1 MPNVENAPLIR
12 PAEERD
18 LPRVGELLLQVNEV
32 HHEIRPDLFKTNTRK
47 YNDAELR
54 AVLENPDAPVFVC
67 EADGKTVGYAFCK
80 ILKYL
85 QPESNL
91 VPITSLY
98 LDDLCVDSAARG
110 RGIGTALYRFV
121 LDYAKSIGCHNV
133 TLNVWEG
140 NDAAL
145 AFYRKC
151 GMTVQK
157 TCMETI
163 L

>member
-1 MPNVENAPLIR
+1 MPNAENPTVR

-32 HHEIRPDLFKTNTRK
+32 HHTIRPDLFKTNSRK
-47 YNDAELR
+47 YTDDELR
-54 AVLENPDAPVFVC
+54 AIFRDPATPVFVY
-67 EADGKTVGYAFCK
+67 EAGGEVLGYAFCV
-80 ILKYL
+80 L
-85 QPESNL
+85 QTRRGNNL
-91 VPITSLY
+91 VDGKTLY
-98 LDDLCVDSAARG
+98 LDDLCVDEAARG

-121 LDYAKSIGCHNV
+121 LDYAKKIGCHNV

-157 TCMETI
+157 TGMERI

>member
-1 MPNVENAPLIR
+1 MPNAENPTVR
-12 PAEERD
+12 PAGERD

-32 HHEIRPDLFKTNTRK
+32 HHKIRPDLFKTNARK
-47 YNDAELR
+47 YTDDELR
-54 AVLENPDAPVFVC
+54 AIFRDPDAPVFVY
-67 EADGKTVGYAFCK
+67 ETDGRVLGYAFCM
-80 ILKYL
+80 L
-85 QPESNL
+85 QTRRGNNL
-91 VPITSLY
+91 VDGKTLY

-110 RGIGTALYRFV
+110 RGIGTALYRYV
-121 LDYAKSIGCHNV
+121 LDYAKRIGCHNV

-151 GMTVQK
+151 GMKVQK

>member
-1 MPNVENAPLIR
+1 MPNAENPTVR
-12 PAEERD
+12 PAGERD

-32 HHEIRPDLFKTNTRK
+32 HHKIRPDLFKTNARK
-47 YNDAELR
+47 YTDDELR
-54 AVLENPDAPVFVC
+54 AIFRDPDAPVFVY
-67 EADGKTVGYAFCK
+67 ETDGRVLGYAFCM
-80 ILKYL
+80 L
-85 QPESNL
+85 QTRRGNNL
-91 VPITSLY
+91 VDGKTLY
-98 LDDLCVDSAARG
+98 LDDLCVDEAARG
-110 RGIGTALYRFV
+110 RGIGTALYRYV
-121 LDYAKSIGCHNV
+121 LDYAKRIGCHNV

-157 TCMETI
+157 TGMERI

>member
-1 MPNVENAPLIR
+1 MPNAENPTVR

-32 HHEIRPDLFKTNTRK
+32 HHEIRPDLFKTGARK
-47 YNDAELR
+47 YNDGELR
-54 AVLENPDAPVFVC
+54 AIFRDPDAPVFVY
-67 EADGKTVGYAFCK
+67 ETDGRVLGYAFC
-80 ILKYL
+80 IL
-85 QPESNL
+85 QTRRGNNL
-91 VPITSLY
+91 VDGKTLY

-110 RGIGTALYRFV
+110 RGIGTALYRYV

-151 GMTVQK
+151 GMKVQK

>member
-1 MPNVENAPLIR
+1 MPNAQNPTIR
-12 PAEERD
+12 RAEERD
-18 LPRVGELLLQVNEV
+18 LSRVGDLLLQVNEM
-32 HHEIRPDLFKTNTRK
+32 HHTIRPDLFKTNSRK
-47 YNDAELR
+47 YSDAELR
-54 AVLENPDAPVFVC
+54 AVFADPHAPVFVY
-67 EADGKTVGYAFCK
+67 EADGEVLGYAFC
-80 ILKYL
+80 IL
-85 QPESNL
+85 QTHRNDNNL
-91 VPITSLY
+91 VDGKTLY

-110 RGIGTALYRFV
+110 RGIGTALYRYV
-121 LDYAKSIGCHNV
+121 LDYAKKIGCHNV

-151 GMTVQK
+151 GMKVQK

>member
-1 MPNVENAPLIR
+1 MPNAENPTVR
-12 PAEERD
+12 PAGERD

-32 HHEIRPDLFKTNTRK
+32 HHTIRPDLFKTNARK
-47 YNDAELR
+47 YTDDELR
-54 AVLENPDAPVFVC
+54 AIFRDPDAPVFVY
-67 EADGKTVGYAFCK
+67 ETDGRVLGYAFC
-80 ILKYL
+80 IL
-85 QPESNL
+85 QTRRGNNL
-91 VPITSLY
+91 VDGKTLY
-98 LDDLCVDSAARG
+98 LDDLCVDEAARG
-110 RGIGTALYRFV
+110 RGIGTALYRYV
-121 LDYAKSIGCHNV
+121 LDYAKRIGCHNI

-157 TCMETI
+157 TGMERI